1 MAAKVKDFNAQDLGS
16 ALWGMATTGWVLP
29 EASDSLC
36 RALAAK
42 VQDFNAQEFANT
54 QCALDPTNALR
65 PWPQ

>member
-16 ALWGMATTGWVLP
+16 ALWGMATTSWVLP
-29 EASDSLC
+29 EASDLRC
-36 RALAAK
+36 RVLAAK

-54 QCALDPTNALR
+54 QCALDLTNTLG